1 MHCVKCKSENTR
13 VVDVAHSHKDYGPAN
28 GHYYLQAWA
37 KRTLQEIGTT
47 DAYTVRIIKCSDC
60 DHRFRTFELPHV
72 AAPRDNSTPRDTAR
86 DNARDKV
93 CT

>member
-13 VVDVAHSHKDYGPAN
+13 VDYGPAN